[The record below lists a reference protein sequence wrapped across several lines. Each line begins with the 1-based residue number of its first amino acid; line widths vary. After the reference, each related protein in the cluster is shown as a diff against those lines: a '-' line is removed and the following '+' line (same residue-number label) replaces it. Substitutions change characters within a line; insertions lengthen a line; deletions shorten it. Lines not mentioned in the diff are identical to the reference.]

1 MKTMATNLDLRKQE
15 IDEICLDSS
24 ESSLAEHH
32 EKPRQKRLAWHMD
45 RLSRTKEIVLLDP
58 KDYGNNPED
67 DTGSKVYERVKE
79 LARMLHNLEPAA
91 SDESGPRTLKC
102 KGWYEDQATAQFYFV
117 YHLPPECE
125 VPSKDTEFRSLYKLY
140 TTSKPSVGARI
151 RLARSLAMT
160 LLRVHEENWLHKG
173 IRSDHVHF
181 FPPKA
186 GGRPNLDHPRLIG
199 FDYARRDRPN
209 EYSEKLM

>member
-1 MKTMATNLDLRKQE
+1 VGHPPPTDGVFAKVELSEVSPTLSFLSETPRLAISTLVHRLRMKTMATNLDLRKQE

-58 KDYGNNPED
+58 KEYGNNPED

-102 KGWYEDQATAQFYFV
+102 KG
-117 YHLPPECE
+117 
-125 VPSKDTEFRSLYKLY
+125 
-140 TTSKPSVGARI
+140 
-151 RLARSLAMT
+151 
-160 LLRVHEENWLHKG
+160 
-173 IRSDHVHF
+173 
-181 FPPKA
+181 
-186 GGRPNLDHPRLIG
+186 
-199 FDYARRDRPN
+199 
-209 EYSEKLM
+209 